1 MWPGIG
7 RLTAVALA
15 GAGWNVTLTGR
26 RRDALAETV
35 KLCSSNSERCL
46 IVAGNITNEQFVEQL
61 FEDTVGHFG
70 RLDLLFNAR
79 TLSLIADQLSSI
91 FSALLGHYR
100 MLESAPRSC
109 PLRIC
114 HYLIL

>member
-70 RLDLLFNAR
+70 
-79 TLSLIADQLSSI
+79 TSI
-91 FSALLGHYR
+91 YYSAYI
-100 MLESAPRSC
+100 C
-109 PLRIC
+109 YLRNPT
-114 HYLIL
+114 